1 MEGGNRGDW
10 SWELSCKPY
19 LRPASHLYN
28 RTILKNSGGFLLG
41 HSPCFHNI
49 FKTTGTRPEFT
60 NSYIPP
66 ATPDIVKTIRQLAQ
80 TGVNTPIMT
89 VILFT
94 LVGMGLML
102 AHRRGNTTVTARHKK

>member
-1 MEGGNRGDW
+1 MPATPTDKTDKTKGDAVGDGP
-10 SWELSCKPY
+10 STTPGVV
-19 LRPASHLYN
+19 
-28 RTILKNSGGFLLG
+28 T
-41 HSPCFHNI
+41 
-49 FKTTGTRPEFT
+49 TTGTRPEFT

-66 ATPDIVKTIRQLAQ
+66 ATPAIVKTIRQLAQ